1 MTSSKSVVVT
11 GAGSGIGR
19 AVSLALLARGH
30 RVALAGRRTDRL
42 EETVGM
48 AGPDARDRT
57 VVVTADVTDPR
68 QVESLFDAAVA
79 AHGRV
84 DAVFSNAGSWG
95 SPGSVDEISAEQ
107 WREAVDLNVN
117 GTFYCA
123 AEAVRRMKS
132 QTPQGGRVINNAS
145 ISAHVPRPRSVA
157 YTTTKHAITG
167 LTKSIELD
175 GRGYGV
181 RATQIDIGN
190 AATEMTSGI
199 SKGAVQA
206 DGSKR
211 AEPTFDA
218 AHVGE
223 LVAYVVELP
232 LDVTMPWVTIAA
244 AEMPWIARG

>member
-1 MTSSKSVVVT
+1 
-11 GAGSGIGR
+11 
-19 AVSLALLARGH
+19 
-30 RVALAGRRTDRL
+30 
-42 EETVGM
+42 M